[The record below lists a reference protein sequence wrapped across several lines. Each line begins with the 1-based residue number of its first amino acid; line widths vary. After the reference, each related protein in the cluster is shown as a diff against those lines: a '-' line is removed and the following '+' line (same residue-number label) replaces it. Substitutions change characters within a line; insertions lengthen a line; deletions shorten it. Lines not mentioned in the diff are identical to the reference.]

1 MDDFKQR
8 FEIIYKK
15 YAGWGIQNGF
25 KPSKLSFSRFL
36 GVPQGTMQGWE
47 YRGSLPTGK
56 DLKTIHDKLGFS
68 YDWLIT
74 GEGEMFDTKDR
85 ELAAKD
91 EELAA
96 KDRLMEEKD
105 AEIARL
111 TNMIFVDGA
120 GDKHGSENIGKAAA
134 GQE

>member
-74 GEGEMFDTKDR
+74 GEGEPMDDQQKR
-85 ELAAKD
+85 I
-91 EELAA
+91 EELEQEV
-96 KDRLMEEKD
+96 KQLRTRQL
-105 AEIARL
+105 AEG
-111 TNMIFVDGA
+111 TTD
-120 GDKHGSENIGKAAA
+120 KAAVTATAKAA
-134 GQE
+134 GHE